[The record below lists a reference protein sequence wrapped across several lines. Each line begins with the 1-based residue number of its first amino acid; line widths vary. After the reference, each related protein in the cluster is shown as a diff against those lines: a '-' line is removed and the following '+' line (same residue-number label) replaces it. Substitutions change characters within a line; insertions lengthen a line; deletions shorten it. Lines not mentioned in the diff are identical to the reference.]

1 MHLKHYYK
9 NLLFWAITFSMVNGQ
24 MRPQIT
30 GINLEIK
37 RNGAFVQLRSTTHV
51 NKGDI
56 TGWAADNGWFYL
68 TIYNAVSDT
77 NTISNTDFMFPITA
91 VEAINTD
98 ESTQISFQIA
108 RSIETFEFYQSS
120 NPPEILLSMRFP
132 VSEIEE
138 ELAQKQPSTTS
149 PSPAIK
155 PLSLRYKRFRTALY
169 ITGTSLTFAG
179 ILEQDNKSASSWELV
194 SGLTLLFG
202 TYVYDYYIRPT
213 LSGNS

>member
-1 MHLKHYYK
+1 
-9 NLLFWAITFSMVNGQ
+9 MVNGQ

-77 NTISNTDFMFPITA
+77 NTISNTDIMFPVTA

-132 VSEIEE
+132 VSEIED
-138 ELAQKQPSTTS
+138 ELAEKQRSTTS
-149 PSPAIK
+149 PSPATK
-155 PLSLRYKRFRTALY
+155 PMSLRYKRFRTALY

-179 ILEQDNKSASSWELV
+179 ILEQDNKSASSWELI

-202 TYVYDYYIRPT
+202 TYVYDHYLRPK
-213 LSGNS
+213 LFGES